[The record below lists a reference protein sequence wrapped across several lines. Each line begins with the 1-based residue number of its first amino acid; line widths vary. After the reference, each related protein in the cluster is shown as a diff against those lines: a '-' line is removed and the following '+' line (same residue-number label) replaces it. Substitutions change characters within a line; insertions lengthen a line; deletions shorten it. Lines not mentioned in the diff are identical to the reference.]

1 MIEYY
6 GLKDDH
12 TVHVKCIKG
21 NLFYFRLFD
30 QSETEISYTDSNS
43 WLNTVEISSSYLRH
57 VWIYKAFWLW
67 WNHIKLCVG
76 FWL

>member
-57 VWIYKAFWLW
+57 V
-67 WNHIKLCVG
+67 
-76 FWL
+76 